1 MKGSPDVIETEED
14 DDVGR
19 VKRDQGGF
27 VLPWMALMLLVLIA
41 MAGFGVDV
49 WNWWYTSQK
58 VQRAADAGALAGV
71 PFMPGNLNTTSPSA
85 TTTAVSVVQQ
95 NGYPS
100 ATVAQGEKANQLVV
114 SVTET
119 VNNYFTSLLGLNTTT
134 ITRSA
139 TAEFNAPVQMGSPVG
154 HICNDPD
161 NGGTDKEWCNIGAPG
176 VDKHTGDR
184 YADYTNCSS
193 PTYLCTGTL
202 NTEYLDSTYIYT
214 IDLPTVPAGGVDIQ
228 VYDGEYA
235 NGAQNCDNQWLT
247 AAQLTSL
254 TATYPDAA
262 TRYGTGQ
269 TGGYC
274 TGDDNTNLGTP
285 QATAWLVRTSA
296 GSLFQPLD
304 PGNVVVS
311 NGNVNNGGGAC
322 AHQFLGYNPNSSS
335 YWFNLL
341 DPSNAAAQ
349 NDPDFALS
357 FHRWYSLCHVDTAGR
372 YFVQVRSNVPQQSTS
387 ATRNSAS
394 VLESAQTPPSNTSI
408 GGQNRYSVRVVNT
421 GTNNVTAGSAT
432 YAQTR
437 LPIYTNTTSSSTPNF
452 FLARLVPGGVGSSTG
467 RTLNLEFYDIGDV
480 GGTTTL
486 TVKPP
491 TDATGSTISCSQW
504 TFNGSSA
511 NAAPS
516 GSSFSGCVLSG
527 ITSANYP
534 GGFNGV
540 LVNVK
545 VNVPG
550 DYNCTVADPNGCWF
564 KIQMT
569 YSSGAQANDT
579 TTWSASIG
587 GDPVRLIK

>member
-1 MKGSPDVIETEED
+1 MTATSD
-14 DDVGR
+14 DIDAADGDESAR
-19 VKRDQGGF
+19 LKRDQGGF

-71 PFMPGNLNTTSPSA
+71 PFMPGNLNITAPPNATS
-85 TTTAVSVVQQ
+85 TAKAVVNQ
-95 NGYPS
+95 NGYAS
-100 ATVAQGEKANQLVV
+100 ATVAQGVKANQLVV
-114 SVTET
+114 TVTDT
-119 VNNYFTSLLGLNTTT
+119 VNNYFTSLLGIDTTT
-134 ITRSA
+134 VTRSA
-139 TAEFNAPVQMGSPVG
+139 TAEFNAPIQMGSPVG

-161 NGGTDKEWCNIGAPG
+161 NGGADKEWCNIGAPG

-193 PTYLCTGTL
+193 PTYLCSGIL
-202 NTEYLDSTYIYT
+202 NTEYLASTYIYT
-214 IDLPTVPAGGVDIQ
+214 VDLPTVPAGGVDIQ

-235 NGAQNCDNQWLT
+235 NGLQNCTNQWFS

-254 TATYPDAA
+254 AGTYPDAA
-262 TRYGTGQ
+262 TRFGTGQ
-269 TGGYC
+269 SGGYC
-274 TGDDNTNLGTP
+274 TGDDDTNLNTP
-285 QATAWLVRTSA
+285 QATAWLVRDS
-296 GSLFQPLD
+296 SKSQFQALQNP
-304 PGNVVVS
+304 VVS
-311 NGNVNNGGGAC
+311 TGNVNYTNGPC
-322 AHQFLGYNPNSSS
+322 AHQFKGYTPPPSSPN

-341 DPSNAAAQ
+341 DPTPGNVSY
-349 NDPDFALS
+349 DSDFALS
-357 FHRWYSLCHVDTAGR
+357 FHRWYTLCHVTVPGR
-372 YFVQVRSNVPQQSTS
+372 YFVQVRSNVPEGITVPQ
-387 ATRNSAS
+387 RNSVSA
-394 VLESAQTPPSNTSI
+394 LESTPSPPSSTI
-408 GGQNRYSVRVVNT
+408 GGQNRYSVRVANT
-421 GTNNVTAGSAT
+421 GTNVVTAGAAT
-432 YAQTR
+432 YANTR

-452 FLARLVPGGVGSSTG
+452 FLARLLPGGGTTG
-467 RTLNLEFYDIGDV
+467 RTLQLEFYDIGDV
-480 GGTTTL
+480 GGTTQL
-486 TVKPP
+486 EVKAPV
-491 TDATGSTISCSQW
+491 DSTGGAISCSQW

-534 GGFNGV
+534 SGFNGI

-550 DYNCTVADPNGCWF
+550 TYGCNVGDPNGCWF

-587 GDPVRLIK
+587 GDPVRLVK